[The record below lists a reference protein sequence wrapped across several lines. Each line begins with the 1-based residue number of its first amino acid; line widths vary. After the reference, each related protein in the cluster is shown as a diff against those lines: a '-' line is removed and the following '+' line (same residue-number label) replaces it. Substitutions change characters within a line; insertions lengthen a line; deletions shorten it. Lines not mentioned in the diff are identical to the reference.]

1 MHLSRISR
9 YTYIILIFFNIL
21 NVSADTKIEH
31 KIAVLVNEEL
41 ITSYDI
47 IQRIKLSAILQG
59 IEINSQNNQLL
70 LSNTVEELIYEK
82 LKLEKINEYKV
93 KIEDEEYK
101 EFEIDF
107 YKRNNIDK
115 QQTLDLLLK
124 NKIKYEEL
132 KNFLV
137 GELSWNKLVNGLFFR
152 LTSVSD
158 IEIDEIISK
167 NPQISIERAK
177 NLVIQRQLD
186 LKSSKMLRDM
196 FNEATIEYK

>member
-9 YTYIILIFFNIL
+9 YTFIILIFFNIL

-70 LSNTVEELIYEK
+70 LNNTVEELIYEK

-107 YKRNNIDK
+107 FKRNNIDK

-124 NKIKYEEL
+124 NKVKYEEL
-132 KNFLV
+132 KNLLV
-137 GELSWNKLVNGLFFR
+137 SELSWNKLVNGLFFR

-158 IEIDEIISK
+158 IEIDELISK
-167 NPQISIERAK
+167 NPQVSIERAK

>member
-1 MHLSRISR
+1 MHLSKIKG
-9 YTYIILIFFNIL
+9 YIYIVLIFFICL
-21 NVSADTKIEH
+21 KVSADTKIEH

-59 IEINSQNNQLL
+59 IEINSQNNQMLL
-70 LSNTVEELIYEK
+70 NNTVEELIYEK

-93 KIEDEEYK
+93 KIDDEEYQ

-107 YKRNNIDK
+107 FKRNNIDK
-115 QQTLDLLLK
+115 QQTLDLLLQ
-124 NKIKYEEL
+124 NKVKYEEL
-132 KNFLV
+132 KNLLV

-158 IEIDEIISK
+158 IEIDELISK
-167 NPQISIERAK
+167 NPQVSIERAK

>member
-1 MHLSRISR
+1 MHLSKIRR
-9 YTYIILIFFNIL
+9 YIYIILIFFYCL

-70 LSNTVEELIYEK
+70 LNNTVEELIYEK

-107 YKRNNIDK
+107 FKRNNIDK
-115 QQTLDLLLK
+115 QQTLNLLLK
-124 NKIKYEEL
+124 NKVKYEEL
-132 KNFLV
+132 KNLLV

-158 IEIDEIISK
+158 IEIDELISK
-167 NPQISIERAK
+167 NPQVSIERAK

>member
-70 LSNTVEELIYEK
+70 LNNTVEELIYEK

-107 YKRNNIDK
+107 FKRNNIDK

-124 NKIKYEEL
+124 NKVKYEEL
-132 KNFLV
+132 KNLLV

-158 IEIDEIISK
+158 IEIDELISK
-167 NPQISIERAK
+167 NPQVSIERAK

>member
-1 MHLSRISR
+1 MHLSKIRGYI
-9 YTYIILIFFNIL
+9 YIILILFSCS
-21 NVSADTKIEH
+21 NVSTDTKIEH

-70 LSNTVEELIYEK
+70 LNNTVEELIYEK
-82 LKLEKINEYKV
+82 LKLEKINEFNI

>member
-1 MHLSRISR
+1 MHLSKIRR
-9 YTYIILIFFNIL
+9 YIYIILIFFYCL

-70 LSNTVEELIYEK
+70 LNNTVEKLIYEK
-82 LKLEKINEYKV
+82 LKLEKISEYKV
-93 KIEDEEYK
+93 KIEEEEYK

-107 YKRNNIDK
+107 FKGNNIDK

-124 NKIKYEEL
+124 NKVKYEEL
-132 KNFLV
+132 KNLLV

-158 IEIDEIISK
+158 IEIDELISK
-167 NPQISIERAK
+167 NPQVSIERAK

>member
-1 MHLSRISR
+1 MYLSNITR
-9 YTYIILIFFNIL
+9 YIYTVLIFFSSL

-70 LSNTVEELIYEK
+70 LNNTVEELIYEK

-93 KIEDEEYK
+93 IIEDEEYE

-107 YKRNNIDK
+107 FKRNNIDK

-124 NKIKYEEL
+124 NKVKYEEL
-132 KNFLV
+132 KNLLV

-158 IEIDEIISK
+158 IEIDELISK
-167 NPQISIERAK
+167 NPQVSMERAK

>member
-9 YTYIILIFFNIL
+9 YTFIILIFFNIL

-70 LSNTVEELIYEK
+70 LNNTVEELIYEK

-107 YKRNNIDK
+107 FKRNNIDK
-115 QQTLDLLLK
+115 QQTLNLLLK
-124 NKIKYEEL
+124 NKVKYEEL
-132 KNFLV
+132 KNLLV

-158 IEIDEIISK
+158 IEIDELISK
-167 NPQISIERAK
+167 NPQVSIERAK

>member
-9 YTYIILIFFNIL
+9 YTFIILIFFNIL

-101 EFEIDF
+101 EFEIGG
-107 YKRNNIDK
+107 K
-115 QQTLDLLLK
+115 
-124 NKIKYEEL
+124 KI
-132 KNFLV
+132 
-137 GELSWNKLVNGLFFR
+137 
-152 LTSVSD
+152 T
-158 IEIDEIISK
+158 
-167 NPQISIERAK
+167 
-177 NLVIQRQLD
+177 LVI
-186 LKSSKMLRDM
+186 KG
-196 FNEATIEYK
+196 

>member
-9 YTYIILIFFNIL
+9 YTFIILIFFNIL

-107 YKRNNIDK
+107 FKRNNIDK

-132 KNFLV
+132 KNLLV

-167 NPQISIERAK
+167 NPQVSIERAK

>member
-107 YKRNNIDK
+107 FKRNNIDK

-124 NKIKYEEL
+124 NKVKYEEL
-132 KNFLV
+132 KNLLV

-158 IEIDEIISK
+158 IEIDELISK
-167 NPQISIERAK
+167 NPQVSIERAK

>member
-9 YTYIILIFFNIL
+9 YTFIILIFFNIL

-70 LSNTVEELIYEK
+70 LNNTVEELIYEK

-107 YKRNNIDK
+107 FERNNIDK

-124 NKIKYEEL
+124 NKVKYEEL
-132 KNFLV
+132 KNLLV

-158 IEIDEIISK
+158 IEIDELISK
-167 NPQISIERAK
+167 NPQVSIERAK

>member
-9 YTYIILIFFNIL
+9 YIFIILIFFNIL

-70 LSNTVEELIYEK
+70 LNNTVEELIYEK

-107 YKRNNIDK
+107 FKRNNIDK

-132 KNFLV
+132 KNLLV

-158 IEIDEIISK
+158 IEIDELISK
-167 NPQISIERAK
+167 NPQVSIERAK

>member
-9 YTYIILIFFNIL
+9 YTFIILIFFNIL

-70 LSNTVEELIYEK
+70 LNNTVEELIYEK

-107 YKRNNIDK
+107 FKRNNIDK

-124 NKIKYEEL
+124 NKVKYEEL
-132 KNFLV
+132 KNLLV

-158 IEIDEIISK
+158 IEIDELISK
-167 NPQISIERAK
+167 NPQVSIERAK

>member
-9 YTYIILIFFNIL
+9 YTFIILIFFNIL

-47 IQRIKLSAILQG
+47 IQRIKLSAIVQG
-59 IEINSQNNQLL
+59 IESNSQNNQLL
-70 LSNTVEELIYEK
+70 LNNTVEELIYEK

-107 YKRNNIDK
+107 FKRNNIDK

-124 NKIKYEEL
+124 NKVKYEEL
-132 KNFLV
+132 KNLLV

-158 IEIDEIISK
+158 IEIDELISK
-167 NPQISIERAK
+167 NPQVSIERAK

>member
-9 YTYIILIFFNIL
+9 YTFIILIFFNIL

-107 YKRNNIDK
+107 FKRNNIDK

-124 NKIKYEEL
+124 NKVEYEEL
-132 KNFLV
+132 KNLLV

-158 IEIDEIISK
+158 IEIDELISK
-167 NPQISIERAK
+167 NPQVSIERAK

>member
-107 YKRNNIDK
+107 FKRNNIDK

-124 NKIKYEEL
+124 NKVEYEEL
-132 KNFLV
+132 KNLLV

-158 IEIDEIISK
+158 IEIDELISK
-167 NPQISIERAK
+167 NPQVSIERAK

>member
-1 MHLSRISR
+1 MYLSNITR
-9 YTYIILIFFNIL
+9 YIYTVLIFFSSL

-70 LSNTVEELIYEK
+70 LNNTVEELIYEK

-93 KIEDEEYK
+93 IIEDEEYE

-107 YKRNNIDK
+107 FKRNNIDK
-115 QQTLDLLLK
+115 QQTLDLLLQ
-124 NKIKYEEL
+124 NKVKYEEL
-132 KNFLV
+132 KNLLV

-158 IEIDEIISK
+158 IEIDELISK
-167 NPQISIERAK
+167 NPQVSIERAK